1 MKPDPHLKIAPSSQR
16 TPSSFRDTSLNGL
29 SLNQSQMNLI
39 DEENEETESYRILE
53 SSQQNKL
60 SKNKTN

>member
-39 DEENEETESYRILE
+39 DEEYEETES
-53 SSQQNKL
+53 
-60 SKNKTN
+60 